1 MNLILS
7 FRSAAARPVWGA
19 ANGGNEAPLHPG
31 AVGCRPGTSMRRH
44 PPLPPRSGGA
54 PVTKADRNE
63 GQCPSTQERWGAATG
78 QEGGRERRA
87 GVRDWGVVSGGP
99 VPNTSS
105 PSPVPA
111 EPHAPS
117 PSHGTT
123 APSPSPAPHET
134 PTPSAPHRTPA
145 PHGTTAPPTT
155 PPRTASLNRQILSLA
170 LPALG
175 ALVAEPLFV
184 LIDSAMVGHLG
195 PTSLAGLSLASTVL
209 TTVVGL
215 FVFLAYATTATTAR
229 LFGAGRRSAAL
240 RAGVDG
246 MWLAGLIGVVAGT
259 LLALAA
265 PWVVAALDADGQV
278 AEAATAY
285 LRASAPGIPGMLV
298 VYAATGTLRGLLD
311 TRTPF
316 VVATAGAVLNVAV
329 NAVLLYGVGMGIAGS
344 GLGTAAAQTVMA
356 LALAAPVLGAARRDG
371 VTWGPH
377 RQGLTASLGT
387 GTPLLV
393 RTLCLRAA
401 ILATVWAA
409 TALGTTAL
417 AAHQVVSSLWNF
429 VAFAL
434 DALAIAAQALIGTAL
449 GRASADQAHQDAGV
463 STLLRRTTAW
473 GAGAGALLGLLL
485 AVGSPWLPHLFT
497 SDPAVLGAC
506 VPPLLIAASALPL
519 AGVVY
524 LLDGVLM
531 GAGDGRYLAW
541 AGLGTLVPY
550 LPLAAAVGTGVLGGA
565 GLLGGTGAPDGST
578 GLVWLWLSFAWVL
591 MGARALLNGLRAQS
605 TAWRH

>member
-1 MNLILS
+1 M
-7 FRSAAARPVWGA
+7 
-19 ANGGNEAPLHPG
+19 
-31 AVGCRPGTSMRRH
+31 
-44 PPLPPRSGGA
+44 
-54 PVTKADRNE
+54 
-63 GQCPSTQERWGAATG
+63 
-78 QEGGRERRA
+78 
-87 GVRDWGVVSGGP
+87 RDWGVVSGGP

-134 PTPSAPHRTPA
+134 PTPSAPHRTP
-145 PHGTTAPPTT
+145 PSHGTTAPPTT

-329 NAVLLYGVGMGIAGS
+329 NAVLLYGVSMGIAGS

-371 VTWGPH
+371 NYQD
-377 RQGLTASLGT
+377 RKS
-387 GTPLLV
+387 
-393 RTLCLRAA
+393 
-401 ILATVWAA
+401 
-409 TALGTTAL
+409 
-417 AAHQVVSSLWNF
+417 VV
-429 VAFAL
+429 
-434 DALAIAAQALIGTAL
+434 
-449 GRASADQAHQDAGV
+449 
-463 STLLRRTTAW
+463 
-473 GAGAGALLGLLL
+473 
-485 AVGSPWLPHLFT
+485 
-497 SDPAVLGAC
+497 
-506 VPPLLIAASALPL
+506 
-519 AGVVY
+519 
-524 LLDGVLM
+524 
-531 GAGDGRYLAW
+531 
-541 AGLGTLVPY
+541 
-550 LPLAAAVGTGVLGGA
+550 
-565 GLLGGTGAPDGST
+565 
-578 GLVWLWLSFAWVL
+578 
-591 MGARALLNGLRAQS
+591 
-605 TAWRH
+605 

>member
-1 MNLILS
+1 M
-7 FRSAAARPVWGA
+7 
-19 ANGGNEAPLHPG
+19 
-31 AVGCRPGTSMRRH
+31 
-44 PPLPPRSGGA
+44 
-54 PVTKADRNE
+54 
-63 GQCPSTQERWGAATG
+63 
-78 QEGGRERRA
+78 
-87 GVRDWGVVSGGP
+87 RDWGVVSGGP

-134 PTPSAPHRTPA
+134 PTPSAPHRTPP
-145 PHGTTAPPTT
+145 PHGTPARPTT

-371 VTWGPH
+371 VAWGPH

-449 GRASADQAHQDAGV
+449 GRASTDQAHQGAGV

-550 LPLAAAVGTGVLGGA
+550 LPLAAAVGTGLLGGA
-565 GLLGGTGAPDGST
+565 GTPEGST

-591 MGARALLNGLRAQS
+591 MGARALLNGLRARS